1 MDRLIG
7 RAIHQTRIAVP
18 LLFLSLSCVA
28 QEAARP
34 SVVASQTYPT
44 ASGGSFIWLTLVT
57 LVLAAALVGLVAWY
71 IKRSLQINV
80 PNSTI
85 KILATQSLGPRERI
99 VIVEIAGLP
108 YAIGHTPSQITML
121 LEMDPS
127 DVKNLPQYAPI
138 GTDFAKKLTNMVK
151 RGLKK

>member
-1 MDRLIG
+1 
-7 RAIHQTRIAVP
+7 
-18 LLFLSLSCVA
+18 
-28 QEAARP
+28 
-34 SVVASQTYPT
+34 
-44 ASGGSFIWLTLVT
+44 LTLVT

-127 DVKNLPQYAPI
+127 DVKNLPQYAPM
-138 GTDFAKKLTNMVK
+138 GVDFAKKLTSMVK
-151 RGLKK
+151 RGLNK